1 MKDFEPRL
9 SAPSGNNKYYIKTT
23 YGGYNQ
29 CIVINATTGS
39 VLPNCV
45 GYAWGRFCEEAGITS
60 CKLSRGNA
68 ENWWSNT
75 ADGYPRGQEPRLGA
89 VVCWRKGQAGVAAD
103 GAGHVGVVEVIDGDY
118 ITVSMSAYE
127 GSRWY
132 TRKFKKGA
140 YSYNNLIFQ
149 GFIYNPYINDT
160 PTHKKTIDEIAQEV
174 IAGKWG
180 NGSARWNK
188 LTLAGYTEEEQ
199 EQIQKRVNEIL
210 GNDKTL
216 KVGDIVKIVGTGNS
230 QSNGKG
236 KTAGGVGW
244 TRTIKRIY
252 TNAAYPY
259 QVGDSTG
266 TTGFYKASA
275 LKKV

>member
-1 MKDFEPRL
+1 
-9 SAPSGNNKYYIKTT
+9 
-23 YGGYNQ
+23 
-29 CIVINATTGS
+29 
-39 VLPNCV
+39 
-45 GYAWGRFCEEAGITS
+45 
-60 CKLSRGNA
+60 
-68 ENWWSNT
+68 
-75 ADGYPRGQEPRLGA
+75 
-89 VVCWRKGQAGVAAD
+89 
-103 GAGHVGVVEVIDGDY
+103 
-118 ITVSMSAYE
+118 MSAYE